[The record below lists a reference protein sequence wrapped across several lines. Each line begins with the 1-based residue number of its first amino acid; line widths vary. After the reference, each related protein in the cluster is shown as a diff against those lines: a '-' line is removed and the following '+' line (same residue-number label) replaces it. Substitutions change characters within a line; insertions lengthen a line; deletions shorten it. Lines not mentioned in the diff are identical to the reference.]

1 MDVLTPA
8 GQKTLQDE
16 ARAQEIF
23 EINFPGWRY
32 MHTPKNR
39 PADVD
44 AVVIHEGQVSGVIE
58 TKCRY
63 DVDLKEFNQRYN
75 GQWLVTFDK
84 LIKGRDVATA
94 LQVPLVG
101 FLYLVR
107 SDVLLM
113 ITIFENGSFVPKIRM
128 EETVTQKTVNGGRIV
143 RTNAFIDMSTARIL
157 RI

>member
-8 GQKTLQDE
+8 GQKTLEDE
-16 ARAQEIF
+16 ERAREIF

-32 MHTPKNR
+32 IHTPKNR

-44 AVVIHEGQVSGVIE
+44 AVVVHDGQVAGVVE

-63 DVDLKEFNQRYN
+63 DVDLQEFNGRYD

-107 SDVLLM
+107 SEVLLM
-113 ITIFENGSFVPKIRM
+113 LTIFENGSFIPKIRV

-143 RTNAFIDMSTARIL
+143 RTNAFIDMTKARVLKI
-157 RI
+157 